1 MEEEKRQEEVNVL
14 EEKDP
19 KNEDQHQSRRKLLI
33 LLCSIA
39 VLAALCFLLFFINRD
54 KQPAQL
60 GIDPGAGK
68 YNPEIEMPKD
78 MDPTKIAL
86 PGFEG
91 LVMEAG
97 SDKLY
102 AALWNPETNPC
113 YFRFSL
119 VLKETGET
127 LYESE
132 LVPPG
137 DAITEVTLVR
147 KMEEGAYPVLVKMDT
162 FSLED
167 KTQPLNGGS
176 SETILEVRKEEK

>member
-1 MEEEKRQEEVNVL
+1 M
-14 EEKDP
+14 EEKDQ
-19 KNEDQHQSRRKLLI
+19 KREDHERGRKKLYI
-33 LLCSIA
+33 LLCIIA
-39 VLAALCFLLFFINRD
+39 VLAALCFLLFFLNRD
-54 KQPAQL
+54 KQEAKL

-68 YNPEIEMPKD
+68 YNPEIGMPEN

-91 LVMEAG
+91 LVMNAG

-113 YFRFSL
+113 YFKFSL
-119 VLKETGET
+119 ELKETGEI
-127 LYESE
+127 LYESG

-137 DAITEVTLVR
+137 KAITEETLTR
-147 KMEEGAYPVLVKMDT
+147 KMDEGKYLVLVKMDT

-167 KTQPLNGGS
+167 DTQPLNGGS

>member
-1 MEEEKRQEEVNVL
+1 MEEENLK
-14 EEKDP
+14 K
-19 KNEDQHQSRRKLLI
+19 EDDGQGRKKLYI
-33 LLCSIA
+33 LLCIIA
-39 VLAALCFLLFFINRD
+39 VLAALCFLLFFINRN
-54 KQPAQL
+54 KQEAEL
-60 GIDPGAGK
+60 GIDLGAGK
-68 YNPEIEMPKD
+68 YNPKIEVPED

-113 YFRFSL
+113 YFKFSL

-127 LYESE
+127 LYESG

-137 DAITEVTLVR
+137 KAITEVTLIR
-147 KMEEGAYPVLVKMDT
+147 QMEEGEYPVLVKMDT

-167 KTQPLNGGS
+167 GTQPLNGGS
-176 SETILEVRKEEK
+176 SETILEVRKKEK